1 LDECDTSVLCVFSS
15 IAADLQ
21 SEIWLVLFAFVAFLD
36 GGGTLPLTC
45 FWFRSPWS
53 APVFLLLLEL
63 FEFLLVCFCG
73 GSSDAARLGAF
84 AEGLESSV
92 VWVPSSVD
100 VRITS
105 SPR

>member
-1 LDECDTSVLCVFSS
+1 M
-15 IAADLQ
+15 
-21 SEIWLVLFAFVAFLD
+21 
-36 GGGTLPLTC
+36 
-45 FWFRSPWS
+45 
-53 APVFLLLLEL
+53 FLLLLEL